1 MAQKKNRYMLEFM
14 SIVFA
19 VTLALV
25 LDEWRQSV
33 KDDKLRDRVLN
44 SIKAEVLANMEIVE
58 QAIPYR
64 QSLIQEL
71 REGRHEIVTLPLS
84 DIPVDI
90 NNDRRLSS
98 YLEEALLAG
107 QRLAYDRVEVR
118 RANEECFLILNDN
131 VWRLVVSSDSLK
143 IYGSSNIQLRGG
155 QLANNAWQLSQATQ
169 VMMKLP
175 FKLIELLAQLNSRQ
189 ATYTGVATQAIEK
202 IYSGDSKVMGV
213 LQDMLWIERQL
224 KKDYEEIL
232 TILDEEL

>member
-1 MAQKKNRYMLEFM
+1 MAQKKNRYLLEFM

-33 KDDKLRDRVLN
+33 KDDKLKTRVLN
-44 SIKAEVLANMEIVE
+44 SIKAEVLANLEIVE

-71 REGRHEIVTLPLS
+71 REGTHIIVTLPLS
-84 DIPVDI
+84 DIPVNI
-90 NNDRRLSS
+90 NNDNLLAS

-107 QRLAYDRVEVR
+107 QETAYDRVEVR
-118 RANEECFLILNDN
+118 RVNDERFLILNDK
-131 VWRLVVSSDSLK
+131 VWRLEASPDSLK
-143 IYGSSNIQLRGG
+143 IFGSSNIQLRGG
-155 QLANNAWQLSQATQ
+155 QIANNAWQLSQATQ
-169 VMMKLP
+169 VMVKLP

-189 ATYTGVATQAIEK
+189 AAYTRVAIQAIEK
-202 IYSGDSKVMGV
+202 IYQGDSKIQGV
-213 LQDMLWIERQL
+213 LQDMLWMERQL

-232 TILDEEL
+232 TILEEEL